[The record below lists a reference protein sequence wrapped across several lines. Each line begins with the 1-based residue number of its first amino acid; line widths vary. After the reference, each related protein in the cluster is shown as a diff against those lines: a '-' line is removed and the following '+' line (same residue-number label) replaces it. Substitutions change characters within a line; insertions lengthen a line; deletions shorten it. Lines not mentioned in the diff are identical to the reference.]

1 MTQSEKGA
9 QEIHEAVLPI
19 LRRCLTLNKE
29 LNNPV
34 AGIVGYC
41 EFLLDTSES
50 LSAGHRLSIEEI
62 RDFAIK
68 IQTTLEELATEK
80 AALAKKIDISALENR
95 AASSSGTKAA
105 D

>member
-1 MTQSEKGA
+1 MTHNQKGA
-9 QEIHEAVLPI
+9 QGINQAVLPI
-19 LRRCLTLNKE
+19 LRRCLALSKE

-50 LSAGHRLSIEEI
+50 LTAGQRLSIEEI
-62 RDFAIK
+62 RDFAVK
-68 IQTTLEELATEK
+68 IQTTLEELAAEK
-80 AALAKKIDISALENR
+80 AALAKKIDITALE
-95 AASSSGTKAA
+95 STPPSGSTAT